1 MTESS
6 NPKSSSSE
14 AAEEAEAATSAG
26 AVEATTSAATAET
39 AGSAETAEAAEATA
53 NAGGAEAAKAAD
65 AATTAGGVTDEAK
78 AGAPD
83 RATAEATREAADEA
97 KAGAGAEPRRAPSRR
112 ALLGWGGAGL
122 ALGAAAAGGTAAAL
136 RVGSD
141 ASPSASTGDAVPFHG
156 AHQAGIATPVQDRL
170 HFASFDVTTTDR
182 AALVKLLQEWTAA
195 AAAMTAGHE
204 VGAGAIS
211 ANEELP
217 PDDTGEALGLKPS
230 RLTLTFGVGPG
241 LFEKDGKDRFGLKAR
256 RPQALIDLPAFPG
269 DNLDAAR
276 SGGDLCVQACADDP
290 QVAVHAIRNLA
301 RIGMGRVAIRWSQLG
316 FGKTSSTTPDAQTPR
331 NMMGFKDGTRNIA
344 GDDTARLD
352 KHVWVGQKDG
362 PDWMVGGSYLVA
374 RRIRMHI
381 ETWDR
386 TSLAEQEDVFGRD
399 KSEGAPVGK
408 QREHDEPLLKA
419 MKPDAH
425 VRLAHPDS
433 NNGVTILRRGYSFTD
448 GTDGLGRLDAG
459 LFFIAYQRDVRDGFV
474 PLQTNL
480 SRHDALN
487 EYIQHVGSAVF
498 AVPPGVRDK
507 GDWWGKA
514 LFV

>member
-1 MTESS
+1 MTD
-6 NPKSSSSE
+6 K
-14 AAEEAEAATSAG
+14 TDK
-26 AVEATTSAATAET
+26 TDET
-39 AGSAETAEAAEATA
+39 AGTTGTADSPEAAQATA
-53 NAGGAEAAKAAD
+53 SAK
-65 AATTAGGVTDEAK
+65 
-78 AGAPD
+78 
-83 RATAEATREAADEA
+83 
-97 KAGAGAEPRRAPSRR
+97 PSRR
-112 ALLGWGGAGL
+112 SVLGWGGAGL
-122 ALGAAAAGGTAAAL
+122 ALGAAAAGGTATAL
-136 RVGSD
+136 RLGED
-141 ASPSASTGDAVPFHG
+141 AAPAASAGDAVPFLG
-156 AHQAGIATPVQDRL
+156 EHQAGIATPVQDRL
-170 HFASFDVTTTDR
+170 HFAAFDVTTTDR
-182 AALVKLLQEWTAA
+182 AALVKMLQEWTAA
-195 AAAMTAGHE
+195 AARMTAGHE
-204 VGAGAIS
+204 VGEGAVQD
-211 ANEELP
+211 NDELP

-241 LFEKDGKDRFGLKAR
+241 LFEKDGKDRFGLKGR
-256 RPQALIDLPAFPG
+256 RPKALIDLPAFPG

-301 RIGMGRVAIRWSQLG
+301 RIGMGKVAIRWSQLG

-344 GDDTARLD
+344 GTETDRLG
-352 KHVWVGQKDG
+352 KHVWVGEKEG

-399 KSEGAPVGK
+399 KAEGAPVGK

-459 LFFIAYQRDVRDGFV
+459 LFFIAYQKDVRDGFV
-474 PLQTNL
+474 PLQMNL
-480 SRHDALN
+480 ARNDALN

-514 LFV
+514 LFA